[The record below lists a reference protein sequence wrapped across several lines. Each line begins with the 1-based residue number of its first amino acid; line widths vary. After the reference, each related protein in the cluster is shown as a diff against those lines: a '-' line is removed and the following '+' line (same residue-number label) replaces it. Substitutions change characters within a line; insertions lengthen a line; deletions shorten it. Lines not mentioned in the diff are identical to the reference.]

1 MNIKKLA
8 LLSWCLLFLSAVQA
22 ADQCK
27 AAYQPAMIKL
37 QEIEAELNTVNGK
50 KMYQESVMKRYD
62 ALEKIIA
69 SISHCDSSKLSLQE
83 QNNIQQNRMT
93 LTSLQASA
101 QASAFTEFSDW
112 LQAKRSDL
120 KLCQRITDALTAD

>member
-1 MNIKKLA
+1 
-8 LLSWCLLFLSAVQA
+8 
-22 ADQCK
+22 
-27 AAYQPAMIKL
+27 
-37 QEIEAELNTVNGK
+37 
-50 KMYQESVMKRYD
+50 MKRYD

-83 QNNIQQNRMT
+83 QNNIQQIRMN